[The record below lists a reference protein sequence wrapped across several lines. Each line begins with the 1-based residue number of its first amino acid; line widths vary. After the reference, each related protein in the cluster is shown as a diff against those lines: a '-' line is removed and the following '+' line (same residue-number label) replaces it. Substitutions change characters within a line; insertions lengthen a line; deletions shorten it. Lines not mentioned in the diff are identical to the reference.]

1 MTQEMTVTSVSM
13 TWWAMS
19 ARPHRAA
26 DGCTDAARCVTQI
39 VRKVVLQVV
48 ATPAAPGSASV

>member
-1 MTQEMTVTSVSM
+1 MTVTSVSM

-39 VRKVVLQVV
+39 VREVVLQVV